1 MLSAWPGGLVRGQD
15 ARFMISPR
23 RPEVRELTCEEGCE
37 RALSHGHAAHTVQW
51 TSTLGGGATHGL
63 ESSGRSQGLEK
74 GPAVLVSD

>member
-37 RALSHGHAAHTVQW
+37 RAFLHTDTLYTRCSGLAH
-51 TSTLGGGATHGL
+51 LGGGRHTAWN
-63 ESSGRSQGLEK
+63 R
-74 GPAVLVSD
+74 LV